1 MNDLMQDDDNIEEEL
16 KMADKTDW
24 IVEGFQFGTEQDAN
38 LAKNEKLRVER
49 LEERLDYQSTEM
61 VYAVY
66 KKAVENRVFKTPVG
80 YEFLKKL
87 QRILKENPDFEYEV
101 EEIPIQGVYS
111 LRESANPT
119 VERIKASQKKPK
131 PAKKTVGL
139 RASLFINVVLMLLI
153 ALMFY
158 ISMTSTN
165 PTVLNYE
172 RAVQNKYAE
181 WERELSEREN
191 AVREKERELLLEE

>member
-49 LEERLDYQSTEM
+49 LEERLDYQSLEM

-66 KKAVENRVFKTPVG
+66 KKAVENRVFKTLAG

-165 PTVLNYE
+165 PTALNYE

-181 WERELSEREN
+181 WERELSERES
-191 AVREKERELLLEE
+191 AVR